1 MTIASGDTQREATA
15 LADSLTSQSENSH
28 QQHEAVPVH
37 VVQAIREEL
46 RAEKEKNETFRNH
59 MQMMQ
64 WQQQQVQP
72 QQPSNPFGNADPE
85 DSIKVKDAMR
95 YMSDMEQRTNAK
107 LAEIQLAARTPDYK
121 DVIQKYLP
129 KAAQEDPDLLN
140 DIKNSANP
148 YKAAYQAAKSS
159 NAYLADLAAS
169 QRGSSNQS
177 QVKASRQDPDA
188 ERVIQNSK
196 QSGNLASVGNNSNAS
211 GQHQDYGRM
220 TDDEFRK
227 IKAENLF
234 RGRKK

>member
-1 MTIASGDTQREATA
+1 MTIASGDTQREAAA
-15 LADSLTSQSENSH
+15 LADSLTSQSENS
-28 QQHEAVPVH
+28 QLQSEVVPVH
-37 VVQAIREEL
+37 VVQSIREEL
-46 RAEKEKNETFRNH
+46 RAEKEKNEAFRNH

-64 WQQQQVQP
+64 WQQQQSQP

-95 YMSDMEQRTNAK
+95 YMSDIEQRTNAK

-159 NAYLADLAAS
+159 NAYLADMAAS
-169 QRGSSNQS
+169 QRGSSNQT
-177 QVKASRQDPDA
+177 QVKALSQDPDA

-196 QSGNLASVGNNSNAS
+196 QSGNLASVGNNANAS
-211 GQHQDYGRM
+211 GQHQNYSAM
-220 TDDEFRK
+220 SDDEFRK

>member
-1 MTIASGDTQREATA
+1 MSVASGDTQREAAA
-15 LADSLTSQSENSH
+15 LADSLTSQDNSSP
-28 QQHEAVPVH
+28 QSEAVPVH

-64 WQQQQVQP
+64 WQQQQAP
-72 QQPSNPFGNADPE
+72 QQQTNPFDNSDPE
-85 DSIKVKDAMR
+85 DSIKIKDARRM
-95 YMSDMEQRTNAK
+95 MSEYEQRTNAK

-129 KAAQEDPDLLN
+129 RAAQEDPDLLN

-169 QRGSSNQS
+169 QRGSSNQT
-177 QVKASRQDPDA
+177 QVKAPKADPDA
-188 ERVIQNSK
+188 ERVIQNAK
-196 QSGNLASVGNNSNAS
+196 QSGNLASVGNNATAS
-211 GQHQDYGRM
+211 GQHQSYSQM
-220 TDDEFRK
+220 TDEEFRK
-227 IKAENLF
+227 VKAENLF